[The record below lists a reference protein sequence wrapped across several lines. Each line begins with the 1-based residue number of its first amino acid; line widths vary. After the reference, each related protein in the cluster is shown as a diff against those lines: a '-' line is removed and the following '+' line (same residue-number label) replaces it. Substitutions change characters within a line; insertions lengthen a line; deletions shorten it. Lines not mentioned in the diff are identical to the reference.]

1 MRMEGAAK
9 DLLLYQLKMLP
20 NFFSCNLKWGVL
32 IFKKIPFSSPSP
44 SNMLL
49 DVGGKNS
56 SQAILR
62 DLNHSAQ
69 HLLNKQEFN
78 NQKGESPLTNYL
90 GMEFTHISHEK
101 GIVDLQLGLPWCSD
115 SKESACSAG
124 DPGSVPGSGRSPGE
138 RIGNSFQY
146 SCLENPMDRGA
157 WQVHG
162 VAKSQT

>member
-32 IFKKIPFSSPSP
+32 IFLKIPFSSPSP

-62 DLNHSAQ
+62 DLNHSDQ
-69 HLLNKQEFN
+69 HLLNK
-78 NQKGESPLTNYL
+78 
-90 GMEFTHISHEK
+90 
-101 GIVDLQLGLPWCSD
+101 
-115 SKESACSAG
+115 
-124 DPGSVPGSGRSPGE
+124 
-138 RIGNSFQY
+138 
-146 SCLENPMDRGA
+146 
-157 WQVHG
+157 
-162 VAKSQT
+162 